1 MLFLIS
7 SAPDTK
13 EFKTAY
19 KLAKDMSADI
29 CLLQNAV
36 YAARSLNETIRDNEN
51 NPPIPPLVKGP
62 ACPVGRGEV
71 GLSGEN
77 TVYVLRDEMQL
88 RGITENGISSKIIDY
103 SQLIDLMVKT
113 DKVLGI
119 F

>member
-19 KLAKDMSADI
+19 KLAKDMSAEI

-36 YAARSLNETIRDNEN
+36 YASRNSDDNR
-51 NPPIPPLVKGP
+51 L
-62 ACPVGRGEV
+62 
-71 GLSGEN
+71 
-77 TVYVLRDEMQL
+77 YVLHDDLQL
-88 RGITENGISSKIIDY
+88 RGINENEISGRRIDY
-103 SQLIDLMVKT
+103 GQLVDLMTKT
-113 DKVLGI
+113 DKVVGL

>member
-19 KLAKDMSADI
+19 KLAKNLSAKI

-36 YAARSLNETIRDNEN
+36 YASKNLKDDNLYVLHDEINLRSINED
-51 NPPIPPLVKGP
+51 
-62 ACPVGRGEV
+62 EV
-71 GLSGEN
+71 GG
-77 TVYVLRDEMQL
+77 
-88 RGITENGISSKIIDY
+88 KIINY
-103 SQLIDLMVKT
+103 EQLIDLMINA
-113 DKVLGI
+113 DKVVGL

>member
-19 KLAKDMSADI
+19 KLAKDMGAEI

-36 YAARSLNETIRDNEN
+36 YASRSLNDNN
-51 NPPIPPLVKGP
+51 
-62 ACPVGRGEV
+62 
-71 GLSGEN
+71 
-77 TVYVLRDEMQL
+77 VYILYDEMQL
-88 RGITENGISSKIIDY
+88 RGISENEVSGKIIDY
-103 SQLIDLMVKT
+103 SQLIDLMTNT
-113 DKVLGI
+113 DKVVGM

>member
-19 KLAKDMSADI
+19 KLAQNMKAEI

-36 YAARSLNETIRDNEN
+36 YASRNLFDSRFYIL
-51 NPPIPPLVKGP
+51 K
-62 ACPVGRGEV
+62 
-71 GLSGEN
+71 
-77 TVYVLRDEMQL
+77 DEMQL
-88 RGITENGISSKIIDY
+88 RGINEDEISGKPIDY
-103 SQLIDLMVKT
+103 DQLIKLMAAS
-113 DKVLGI
+113 DKVVGI

>member
-19 KLAKDMSADI
+19 AMANDMNADI

-36 YAARSLNETIRDNEN
+36 YASSSSKDKTLYVMSGDMKLR
-51 NPPIPPLVKGP
+51 
-62 ACPVGRGEV
+62 
-71 GLSGEN
+71 GLSEN
-77 TVYVLRDEMQL
+77 E
-88 RGITENGISSKIIDY
+88 ISGRLIDY
-103 SQLIDLMVKT
+103 SQLIDLMTET
-113 DKVLGI
+113 DKVVGI

>member
-36 YAARSLNETIRDNEN
+36 YASRNLNETIRDNEN
-51 NPPIPPLVKGP
+51 NPPISLLVKG
-62 ACPVGRGEV
+62 GEV

-88 RGITENGISSKIIDY
+88 RGITENGISSRIIDY
-103 SQLIDLMVKT
+103 SQLIDLMVKP

>member
-19 KLAKDMSADI
+19 KMAKDMNAEV

-36 YAARSLNETIRDNEN
+36 YASRNLNDSN
-51 NPPIPPLVKGP
+51 L
-62 ACPVGRGEV
+62 
-71 GLSGEN
+71 
-77 TVYVLRDEMQL
+77 YVLRDEMKL
-88 RGITENGISSKIIDY
+88 RGVSENEISGKAIDY
-103 SQLIDLMVKT
+103 SQLIDLMT
-113 DKVLGI
+113 RANKVVGM

>member
-19 KLAKDMSADI
+19 KLAKDMGAEI

-36 YAARSLNETIRDNEN
+36 HASRGLNDSN
-51 NPPIPPLVKGP
+51 
-62 ACPVGRGEV
+62 
-71 GLSGEN
+71 
-77 TVYVLRDEMQL
+77 VYVIKDDVQL
-88 RGITENGISSKIIDY
+88 RGITENEISGKPIDY
-103 SQLIDLMVKT
+103 RQLIDLMTNT
-113 DKVLGI
+113 DKVVGL

>member
-19 KLAKDMSADI
+19 KLAKDMNAEV

-36 YAARSLNETIRDNEN
+36 YASRNSDDKML
-51 NPPIPPLVKGP
+51 
-62 ACPVGRGEV
+62 
-71 GLSGEN
+71 
-77 TVYVLRDEMQL
+77 YVMSDDMRL
-88 RGITENGISSKIIDY
+88 RGISENEISGRLIDY
-103 SQLIDLMVKT
+103 SQLIDLLTDT
-113 DKVLGI
+113 DKVVGI

>member
-19 KLAKDMSADI
+19 KLAKDMSAEI

-36 YAARSLNETIRDNEN
+36 YASRNSDDN
-51 NPPIPPLVKGP
+51 
-62 ACPVGRGEV
+62 
-71 GLSGEN
+71 GL
-77 TVYVLRDEMQL
+77 YVLHADLQL
-88 RGITENGISSKIIDY
+88 RGINENEISGRRIDY
-103 SQLIDLMVKT
+103 GQLVDLMTKT
-113 DKVLGI
+113 DKVVGL

>member
-19 KLAKDMSADI
+19 KLAKDMNAEV
-29 CLLQNAV
+29 CLFQNAV
-36 YAARSLNETIRDNEN
+36 YASKDLIEN
-51 NPPIPPLVKGP
+51 NPPSPPFTKG
-62 ACPVGRGEV
+62 GMG

-77 TVYVLRDEMQL
+77 VVYVLRDEMQL
-88 RGITENGISSKIIDY
+88 RGIQEDEISGKPIDY
-103 SQLIDLMVKT
+103 NQLIDLMADT
-113 DKVLGI
+113 DKVVGI

>member
-19 KLAKDMSADI
+19 RLAKDIKADV

-36 YAARSLNETIRDNEN
+36 YASRSINDNK
-51 NPPIPPLVKGP
+51 L
-62 ACPVGRGEV
+62 
-71 GLSGEN
+71 
-77 TVYVLRDEMQL
+77 YVLGDDLKL
-88 RGITENGISSKIIDY
+88 RGIGEEEISGRIIDY
-103 SQLIDLMVKT
+103 GQLIDLIT
-113 DKVLGI
+113 DADKVVGI

>member
-19 KLAKDMSADI
+19 KLAKDMSAEI

-36 YAARSLNETIRDNEN
+36 YASRNSDDN
-51 NPPIPPLVKGP
+51 
-62 ACPVGRGEV
+62 
-71 GLSGEN
+71 GL
-77 TVYVLRDEMQL
+77 YVLHDDLQL
-88 RGITENGISSKIIDY
+88 RGINENEISGRRIDY
-103 SQLIDLMVKT
+103 GQLVDLMTKT
-113 DKVLGI
+113 DKVVGL

>member
-19 KLAKDMSADI
+19 KLAKEMKADI

-36 YAARSLNETIRDNEN
+36 YASRKTNDNN
-51 NPPIPPLVKGP
+51 I
-62 ACPVGRGEV
+62 
-71 GLSGEN
+71 
-77 TVYVLRDEMQL
+77 YVLRDEIQL
-88 RGITENGISSKIIDY
+88 RGIGENEISGKLIDY
-103 SQLIDLMVKT
+103 GELIDLMTGT
-113 DKVLGI
+113 DKVAGM

>member
-19 KLAKDMSADI
+19 KLAKDTDAKI

-36 YAARSLNETIRDNEN
+36 YASRNLNDDSL
-51 NPPIPPLVKGP
+51 
-62 ACPVGRGEV
+62 
-71 GLSGEN
+71 
-77 TVYVLRDEMQL
+77 YVLRDEIQL
-88 RGITENGISSKIIDY
+88 RGIKEDEISGKVIDY
-103 SQLIDLMVKT
+103 DQLIDLMINT
-113 DKVLGI
+113 DKVVGL